1 MIPSTPRPRPALVV
15 TIITAAFCWIACGDR
30 PASPAPAEPSAAPTP
45 APVDA
50 PLDPPTRLPAATRI
64 VAIGDIHGDLAAAR
78 RALRLAGAIDDRDRW
93 AGGDLVL
100 VQTGDVLD
108 RGDDERAI
116 MDLLERLA
124 PEARSAGG
132 RLVALNGNHEVMN
145 VNADLRYV
153 FPPGFA
159 DFADFTGPARVA
171 RVRPPPFPADIG
183 GRITAFAPGGEYA
196 RKLARNNVVQLVGD
210 NLFVHGAVLPGHVEH
225 GLDGI
230 NRETR
235 AWMRGEREAAPAIL
249 SAEDAPIWDRR
260 FSLEDEQPDCA
271 LLARVLEAVPARR
284 MVVGHETQRDGI
296 TAACD
301 ERIWRIDVGLGAFYG
316 GPTEVLE
323 IVGDQVQVL
332 RSTLT
337 PSRPATDVSTTP
349 RSGRALSH

>member
-1 MIPSTPRPRPALVV
+1 MSARACRALLRYGVV
-15 TIITAAFCWIACGDR
+15 AVALWGIACKE
-30 PASPAPAEPSAAPTP
+30 PAAKVAEDPPAKMTP
-45 APVDA
+45 APVE
-50 PLDPPTRLPAATRI
+50 PELDPPTRLPAAARI

-124 PEARSAGG
+124 PEAEAAGG
-132 RLVALNGNHEVMN
+132 RLLALNGNHEVMN

-153 FPPGFA
+153 FPPGFTA
-159 DFADFTGPARVA
+159 FADFLGPARVA

-183 GRITAFAPGGEYA
+183 GRLAAFAPGGEYA

-210 NLFVHGAVLPGHVEH
+210 NLFVHGAVLPRHVEH
-225 GLDGI
+225 GLDEI

-235 AWMRGEREAAPAIL
+235 AWMRGERDAAPAIL
-249 SAEDAPIWDRR
+249 AAEDAPIWDRR
-260 FSLEDEQPDCA
+260 FSLEDEQPDCL

-296 TAACD
+296 TSACA
-301 ERIWRIDVGLGAFYG
+301 ERIWRIDVGLAKFYG

-323 IVGDQVQVL
+323 IRGPAVRVL
-332 RSTLT
+332 RP
-337 PSRPATDVSTTP
+337 PSAAASAAP
-349 RSGRALSH
+349 